1 MELYQLRTFAAVAD
15 TGHITRAAEKL
26 HVSQPAVSAHIKG
39 LEEDLG
45 VRLFDRTPTGMQ
57 LTRAGRQLREQA
69 EKILAEVERL
79 RQLAATLKGDIVGR
93 LRVGTASDPEFVR
106 VGEFLHRT
114 VERYPLLEIELH
126 QEVSGAALERV
137 RTGDLDASFYFG
149 DITSPDVA
157 GLRLH
162 DMAYCVVAP
171 AAWGERVRN
180 ADWSEIA
187 RLPWIVTPS
196 ISTHNRLVRALFSK
210 HGVEPARVVEADQE
224 PVIASLVVS
233 GVGVSLMREPLA
245 LQKQRAGEICIWD
258 KARLQT
264 ALWFIYQADRRH
276 DPLVEALLGIL
287 GEIWQIAPAPS
298 L

>member
-1 MELYQLRTFAAVAD
+1 
-15 TGHITRAAEKL
+15 
-26 HVSQPAVSAHIKG
+26 VSQPAVSAHIKG

-114 VERYPLLEIELH
+114 VERYPLLELELH